1 MQKQRIQTDKSPAAI
16 GPYSQAI
23 RIGNFI
29 FASGMLPIVPET
41 GELLTDDV
49 AAMTD
54 RIFTN
59 LAALLAE
66 AGSSLDQVV
75 KTTVFLADLN
85 DFATMNG
92 AYAKH
97 FGANPPARSTVQVA
111 KLPRDARIEIEAVA
125 FAE

>member
-1 MQKQRIQTDKSPAAI
+1 
-16 GPYSQAI
+16 
-23 RIGNFI
+23 
-29 FASGMLPIVPET
+29 MLPIVPET

-92 AYAKH
+92 AYAKY
-97 FGANPPARSTVQVA
+97 FSENPPARSTVQVA
-111 KLPRDARIEIEAVA
+111 KLPRDARIEIEAIAYVS
-125 FAE
+125 

>member
-23 RIGNFI
+23 RLGNLVFV
-29 FASGMLPIVPET
+29 SGMLPIVPET
-41 GELLTDDV
+41 GELLTEDV
-49 AAMTD
+49 SAMTD

-85 DFATMNG
+85 DFAVMNA

-97 FGANPPARSTVQVA
+97 FTANPPARSTVQVA
-111 KLPRDARIEIEAVA
+111 KLPRDARVEIEAIA
-125 FAE
+125 YID

>member
-23 RIGNFI
+23 RLGNLVFV
-29 FASGMLPIVPET
+29 SGMLPIVPET
-41 GELLTDDV
+41 GELLTEDV

-85 DFATMNG
+85 DFAVMNA

-97 FGANPPARSTVQVA
+97 FTANPPARSTVQVA
-111 KLPRDARIEIEAVA
+111 KLPRDARVEIEAIA
-125 FAE
+125 YID